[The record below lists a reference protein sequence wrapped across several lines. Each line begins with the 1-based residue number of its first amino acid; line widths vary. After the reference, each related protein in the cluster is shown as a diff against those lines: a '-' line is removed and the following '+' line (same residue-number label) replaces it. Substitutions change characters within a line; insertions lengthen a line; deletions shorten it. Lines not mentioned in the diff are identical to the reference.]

1 MTSFVQQFQQSI
13 QDGFI
18 NRPAVDVH
26 NSQMTDTFVINAAV
40 IDDAIVRVPTCV
52 IMALTLED
60 QLAGLADAIMTINLC
75 GMRPHELHSES
86 AINQLCSAQ
95 DEVYVSSGTTVDG
108 EKYVAS
114 CLFDGHGTDDCIRAI
129 RTHNPP
135 IGELMTTDLDTIMT
149 VHGTLESLGHNI
161 SFHSGSTAAYARLSS
176 TSVDCC
182 SVGDSYLYVFVNG
195 KLAWKSTPHT
205 MANPAEVARHSGN
218 RNVSTKADSYI
229 KLLSEDRITQSPDG
243 LRTIF
248 AIGGVRLVPSMS
260 LGHRNVTGIAPERFH
275 LDVKPT
281 DFVRVV
287 GMSDGVHDMLYLD
300 GFNDNRMLMTG
311 SAEELVNLAHQRYS
325 QEWTLVHAGRDYP
338 KQRIGPTEWD
348 DCSVFVLAH

>member
-176 TSVDCC
+176 TSIDCC
-182 SVGDSYLYVFVNG
+182 SVGD
-195 KLAWKSTPHT
+195 
-205 MANPAEVARHSGN
+205 
-218 RNVSTKADSYI
+218 
-229 KLLSEDRITQSPDG
+229 
-243 LRTIF
+243 
-248 AIGGVRLVPSMS
+248 
-260 LGHRNVTGIAPERFH
+260 
-275 LDVKPT
+275 
-281 DFVRVV
+281 
-287 GMSDGVHDMLYLD
+287 
-300 GFNDNRMLMTG
+300 
-311 SAEELVNLAHQRYS
+311 
-325 QEWTLVHAGRDYP
+325 
-338 KQRIGPTEWD
+338 
-348 DCSVFVLAH
+348 